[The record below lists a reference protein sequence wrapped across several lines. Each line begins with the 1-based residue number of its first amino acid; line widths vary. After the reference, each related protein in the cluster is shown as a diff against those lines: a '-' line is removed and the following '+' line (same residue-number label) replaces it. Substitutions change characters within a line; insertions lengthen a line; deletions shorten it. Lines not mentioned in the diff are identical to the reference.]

1 MFKKLLPLLF
11 LFAGF
16 QANAT
21 LIDNG
26 DYSTDVES
34 GLDWL
39 DWTLT
44 LNKTQAEALTQYGGA
59 GWRVATAAEAV
70 ALMSNHFDVSRFN
83 ERGLALCHLNP
94 CSGAK
99 WVRFIDLFGAT
110 DSASSTFGLIGGSAE
125 RGWRVVGVN
134 WDYLFANYYRVDH
147 GPMRRPGAGVA
158 LVKVTAV
165 SEPAII
171 ALFSLGLVGIGFARK
186 RQS

>member
-26 DYSTDVES
+26 DFTTDVES

-44 LNKTQAEALTQYGGA
+44 SDKTEAQALTKYIGA
-59 GWRVATAAEAV
+59 GWRVATGAEADELIV
-70 ALMSNHFDVSRFN
+70 NQF
-83 ERGLALCHLNP
+83 GLSFSSLGITGCYGSSSCA
-94 CSGAK
+94 ADR
-99 WVRFIDLFGAT
+99 VRFVDLLGSTDYRAGSLATVEGYGLVGA
-110 DSASSTFGLIGGSAE
+110 
-125 RGWRVVGVN
+125 VPN
-134 WDYLFANYYRVDH
+134 YLYKGYEFRTYGDTGYFSRDT
-147 GPMRRPGAGVA
+147 GVA
-158 LVKVTAV
+158 LVRVAAV

-171 ALFSLGLVGIGFARK
+171 ALFGLGLVGIGFARRK